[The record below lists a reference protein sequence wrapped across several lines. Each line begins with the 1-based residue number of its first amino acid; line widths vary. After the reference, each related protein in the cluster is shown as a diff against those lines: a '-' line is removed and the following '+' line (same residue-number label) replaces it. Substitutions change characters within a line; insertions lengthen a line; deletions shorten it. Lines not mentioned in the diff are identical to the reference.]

1 MNSKVIIPAALA
13 ILALSACSSSKAPEG
28 NQPQTQQGQQ
38 TQQGGDEA
46 TAAIGKIQVAQVD
59 SIDKTVE
66 VRYTC
71 QAPNGQQQAVNAMY
85 GIKSDTL
92 VAAQLKI
99 NNQVSPGLWRVL
111 NDSNGQQ
118 QNSYYG
124 NGVIWVTGKATP
136 ANVARVNASAL
147 LQAQSVDADGNP
159 VNPTPVLQNCTVSR
173 QAAAPARGSRNA
185 RPQQQRRR

>member
-28 NQPQTQQGQQ
+28 GQPQTQQQGQQ
-38 TQQGGDEA
+38 AQQGGES
-46 TAAIGKIQVAQVD
+46 TAAIGNIQVAQVD
-59 SIDKTVE
+59 GIDRTVE
-66 VRYTC
+66 ARYTC
-71 QAPNGQQQAVNAMY
+71 QAAGGQQQQVNAMY
-85 GIKSDTL
+85 GIKDNTL
-92 VAAQLKI
+92 VVAQLKI

-136 ANVARVNASAL
+136 ANVTRVNAVAL
-147 LQAQSVDADGNP
+147 LQAQSVDNAGNP
-159 VNPTPVLQNCTVSR
+159 VNLTSVLQNCTVSR

-185 RPQQQRRR
+185 RPQQRRR

>member
-13 ILALSACSSSKAPEG
+13 ILALSACSNSKAPDA
-28 NQPQTQQGQQ
+28 QPQTQQGQQ
-38 TQQGGDEA
+38 VQQDGSGEA
-46 TAAIGKIQVAQVD
+46 IAAIGNIQVAQVD

-111 NDSNGQQ
+111 NDSSGQQ

-124 NGVIWVTGKATP
+124 NGVIWVTDKATP
-136 ANVARVNASAL
+136 ANVTRANARAL
-147 LQAQSVDADGNP
+147 LQAQSVDAAGNP
-159 VNPTPVLQNCTVSR
+159 VNPAAVLENCTVSR
-173 QAAAPARGSRNA
+173 QAAAPARNNRNA
-185 RPQQQRRR
+185 RPQQRRR

>member
-1 MNSKVIIPAALA
+1 MNSKLVIPAAIA
-13 ILALSACSSSKAPEG
+13 VLALSACSSSKAPEG

-38 TQQGGDEA
+38 VQQGNGEA

-66 VRYTC
+66 VHYTC
-71 QAPNGQQQAVNAMY
+71 QAGNGQQQKVSAMY

-92 VAAQLKI
+92 VVTQLKI
-99 NNQVSPGLWRVL
+99 NDKVSPGLWRVL

-118 QNSYYG
+118 QNSYYS

-136 ANVARVNASAL
+136 ADVASTNAIGL
-147 LQAQSVDADGNP
+147 LQAQSVDDAGNP
-159 VNPTPVLQNCTVSR
+159 LNLTTVLENCQVSR
-173 QAAAPARGSRNA
+173 QAAPARGNR
-185 RPQQQRRR
+185 QQRRR